1 MHLRRAAVVAL
12 LCACST
18 KLPTKER
25 STSPPPPEP
34 SATVQP
40 DPEPFDDEGG
50 TPFGDAGGTSPYDA
64 GCPDALPEAG
74 SDCHEWK
81 GAFDC
86 PYGDVECTC
95 KSTPEADWWSCAPP

>member
-1 MHLRRAAVVAL
+1 MRHRRAAIVAL

-18 KLPTKER
+18 KIPTRER
-25 STSPPPPEP
+25 STTPQDLERD
-34 SATVQP
+34 AAFQP
-40 DPEPFDDEGG
+40 DPEPFEGG
-50 TPFGDAGGTSPYDA
+50 APFGDASGAPPYDA

-74 SDCHEWK
+74 ADCREWQ

-86 PYGDVECTC
+86 PYGELECTC